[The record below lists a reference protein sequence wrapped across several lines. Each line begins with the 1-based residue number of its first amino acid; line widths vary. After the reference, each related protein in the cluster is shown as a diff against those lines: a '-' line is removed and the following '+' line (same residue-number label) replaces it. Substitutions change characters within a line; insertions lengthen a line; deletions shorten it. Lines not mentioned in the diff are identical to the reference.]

1 MWSNAAGAT
10 FSSNSSYAQ
19 SPLAPPLLAKMPA
32 VLTPLLTKEGLG
44 VVELTVRK
52 VSSKVIS

>member
-19 SPLAPPLLAKMPA
+19 SPLLAKMPA
-32 VLTPLLTKEGLG
+32 APTPLLTKEGLG

-52 VSSKVIS
+52 MSNKVIS